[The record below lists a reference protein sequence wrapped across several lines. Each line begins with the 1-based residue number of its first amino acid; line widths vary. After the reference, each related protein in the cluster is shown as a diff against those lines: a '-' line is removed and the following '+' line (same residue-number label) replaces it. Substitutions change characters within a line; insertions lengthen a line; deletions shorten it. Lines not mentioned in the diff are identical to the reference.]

1 MPILDA
7 NSLEFFSRSAEQTR
21 RIGMR
26 LGALLQPGD
35 LVALAGELGAGKTTL
50 VQGIAAGWGSVD
62 AVSSPTYVL
71 VNVYRRTDDQ
81 RLAHLDA
88 YRLSGEAEAELL
100 DLDEL
105 LMEGPMVIE
114 WATRIAAI
122 LPEDRLTIEMSYVEE
137 EHRQMQVTAEG
148 TRYQALLE
156 NLREAV
162 FGGG

>member
-7 NSLEFFSRSAEQTR
+7 NSLEFFSRSADQTR

-26 LGALLQPGD
+26 LGALLERGD
-35 LVALAGELGAGKTTL
+35 LVALAGDIGAGKTTL
-50 VQGIAAGWGSVD
+50 VQGIAAGWGSMD

-71 VNVYRRTDDQ
+71 VNIYRRTDDQ

-100 DLDEL
+100 DLDQL
-105 LMEGPMVIE
+105 LLDGPMIVE
-114 WATRIAAI
+114 WAPRIGSI
-122 LPEDRLTIEMSYVEE
+122 LPEERLTIQMEYVEE
-137 EHRQMQVTAEG
+137 EHRQMQAAATGE
-148 TRYQALLE
+148 RYEDLLE
-156 NLREAV
+156 HMRETV